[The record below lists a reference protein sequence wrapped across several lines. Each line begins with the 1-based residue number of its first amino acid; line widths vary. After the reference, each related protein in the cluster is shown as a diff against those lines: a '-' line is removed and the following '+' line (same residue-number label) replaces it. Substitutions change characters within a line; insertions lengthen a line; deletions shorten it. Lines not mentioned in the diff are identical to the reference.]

1 MEEKHARCAG
11 LDVHRKLIVA
21 CVRLAEGPQVKR
33 EVRRFGTTTAEL
45 CELADWLEEKGCT
58 HAVMESTGVYWKP
71 VWHILEGHV
80 ELVLANAQHVRNLP
94 GRKSDMNDATW
105 LAELIAHG
113 LVRGSFV
120 PPEPIRELRDQT
132 RTRAQLVGEVRR
144 HQQRIQKVLL
154 DAKIQVAGRI
164 TDLLGRTGR
173 AVLDALVAGE
183 ADPER
188 LADLCTR
195 IKAPRAELVEALR
208 GYVTPHH
215 RTMIAMHLR
224 LIDGLRAEIA
234 QLEAQIQ
241 EQLRPF
247 RDDFERLCTIPGVSF
262 VLAAVLLAEVGPDMH
277 RFPTAGHL
285 VSWAGLCPGLNET
298 GGRNRPSRLRKGAPW
313 LKSVLI
319 QAAWSAVRTKDSY
332 FRDFYYRIKAR
343 RGPQKAI
350 VAVAAA
356 MLRAFYVMMRDH
368 VDYRDLGPD
377 HFPRLDKDKLIRRHL
392 HRLRELGVQVE
403 IKQAA

>member
-1 MEEKHARCAG
+1 MKGTPRRASQA
-11 LDVHRKLIVA
+11 
-21 CVRLAEGPQVKR
+21 
-33 EVRRFGTTTAEL
+33 RRFGTTTKEL

-80 ELVLANAQHVRNLP
+80 ELVLANAHHVRNLP

-154 DAKIQVAGRI
+154 DANIQVAGRI
-164 TDLLGRTGR
+164 TNLLGRTGR

-208 GYVTPHH
+208 GHITPHH

-224 LIDGLRAEIA
+224 LIDGLRAEIT

-247 RDDFERLCTIPGVSF
+247 RDDFERLCTIP
-262 VLAAVLLAEVGPDMH
+262 A
-277 RFPTAGHL
+277 
-285 VSWAGLCPGLNET
+285 
-298 GGRNRPSRLRKGAPW
+298 
-313 LKSVLI
+313 
-319 QAAWSAVRTKDSY
+319 
-332 FRDFYYRIKAR
+332 
-343 RGPQKAI
+343 
-350 VAVAAA
+350 
-356 MLRAFYVMMRDH
+356 
-368 VDYRDLGPD
+368 
-377 HFPRLDKDKLIRRHL
+377 
-392 HRLRELGVQVE
+392 
-403 IKQAA
+403 